1 MCWCDYEECMA
12 ASITNQI
19 QLEYY
24 GVNRYIS
31 NEGIT
36 LEKYK
41 QSLQTQIGCETGKLA
56 RHIVFQSFFFR

>member
-1 MCWCDYEECMA
+1 MVA
-12 ASITNQI
+12 IFAKQI

-24 GVNRYIS
+24 GVNRYIL
-31 NEGIT
+31 NEGII

-56 RHIVFQSFFFR
+56 RHIVFQSFFFQ